1 MGLAS
6 AVGYTAAAM
15 QRPAMTQNNSRI
27 LRYRPRTSAHPPGA
41 RSVAH
46 GATADLDLGHDVE
59 TAAEFRHRMSVNLAA
74 FAFTVVLTSIGIWL
88 AISIADLR
96 KAQDCV
102 LMGRRNCAEIPAP
115 TLSRAPSGP
124 ARIPLAS
131 TRPED

>member
-1 MGLAS
+1 
-6 AVGYTAAAM
+6 M
-15 QRPAMTQNNSRI
+15 QRPAMIRNNSRI

-41 RSVAH
+41 GSVAH
-46 GATADLDLGHDVE
+46 GGADLGLRREIE
-59 TAAEFRHRMSVNLAA
+59 TAEEFRHRMTVNLAA

-102 LMGRRNCAEIPAP
+102 LMGRRNCVEIPAP

>member
-6 AVGYTAAAM
+6 AVGYTVAAM
-15 QRPAMTQNNSRI
+15 QWPAMTDGNSRI
-27 LRYRPRTSAHPPGA
+27 LRYRPRTSAYPPGA
-41 RSVAH
+41 RSVARS
-46 GATADLDLGHDVE
+46 AAADLDPRQDTE
-59 TAAEFRHRMSVNLAA
+59 TAEEFRHRMSVNLAA

-88 AISIADLR
+88 AISIADLN

-124 ARIPLAS
+124 ARIPLAG
-131 TRPED
+131 TLPQD